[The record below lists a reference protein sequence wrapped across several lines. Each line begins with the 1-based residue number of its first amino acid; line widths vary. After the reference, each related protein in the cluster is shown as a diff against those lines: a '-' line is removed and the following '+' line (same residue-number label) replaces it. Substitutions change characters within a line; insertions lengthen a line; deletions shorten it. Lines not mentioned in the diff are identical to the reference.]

1 MYYEEKWVDG
11 WLWYR
16 RGMNGPWLTASDE
29 KMITRM
35 RKALELVVEA
45 ADIPED
51 KKSDVAWLR
60 TALLAARGAA
70 LTALDR

>member
-1 MYYEEKWVDG
+1 MHYEEKWVDG

-16 RGMNGPWLTASDE
+16 HAADGPWLTATDKQMVE
-29 KMITRM
+29 RM

-45 ADIPED
+45 ADVPED

-60 TALLAARGAA
+60 IALLAAKGAA
-70 LTALDR
+70 MITLRR